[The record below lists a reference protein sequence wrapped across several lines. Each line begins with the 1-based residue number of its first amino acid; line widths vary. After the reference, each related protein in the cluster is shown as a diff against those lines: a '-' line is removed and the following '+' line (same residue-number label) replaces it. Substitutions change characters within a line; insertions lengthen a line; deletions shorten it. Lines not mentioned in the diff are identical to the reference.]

1 MSIDLHVH
9 SVNSDGTD
17 STEAIIESSIE
28 LQLEAIC
35 ISDHEYLTKVPK
47 QNNIEII
54 QGVEISVSW
63 DLLDDTNKFGGTH
76 LLVYF
81 LNEESPLDKKLHE
94 LRKNKIERN
103 YSIIDNLEEFE
114 IYIDKK
120 DLDNLETKVPG
131 RPHIAELMV
140 KKNYVS
146 NISEAFSKYL
156 GNGKID
162 GIDNHQLGIK
172 EIINLAK
179 QSKSLVFLAHP
190 HTLMSNKLYS
200 KSDNWIDN
208 KFHNYIQTLK
218 DMDIDGIEV
227 YYPGYSHNTIN
238 TLLEVCENQNLL
250 VSGGSD
256 FHGSRKPN
264 NLLGIGYENSP
275 IKVPYELLSKM
286 KELHAKL

>member
-9 SVNSDGTD
+9 SVNSDGTE
-17 STEAIIESSIE
+17 SAEAIIESSIE

-35 ISDHEYLTKVPK
+35 ISDHEYLTKVPE
-47 QNNIEII
+47 QSNIEII

-63 DLLDDTNKFGGTH
+63 NLLDKTNKFGGTH

-94 LRKNKIERN
+94 LRDKKIKRN

-156 GNGKID
+156 GNGKIS
-162 GIDNHQLGIK
+162 GIDNHQLGIE
-172 EIINLAK
+172 EIIYLAK
-179 QSKSLVFLAHP
+179 SSKSLVFIAHP

-208 KFHNYIQTLK
+208 KFHSYIQELK
-218 DMDIDGIEV
+218 DMGIDGIEV

-238 TLLEVCENQNLL
+238 TLLSICENQKLL

>member
-9 SVNSDGTD
+9 SINSDGTD

-35 ISDHEYLTKVPK
+35 ISDHEYLTKVPQQK
-47 QNNIEII
+47 NIEII

-81 LNEESPLDKKLHE
+81 LNEESPLDKKLIE
-94 LRKNKIERN
+94 LRQKKIERN

-120 DLDNLETKVPG
+120 DLDSLETKVPG

>member
-1 MSIDLHVH
+1 MPTISGLRRRGYTPASIRDFSERIGV
-9 SVNSDGTD
+9 SKVNSLTD
-17 STEAIIESSIE
+17 ISILESAIRDDLNTNAPRSMAVIDAVKIVIENYPEEKIE
-28 LQLEAIC
+28 LLKAPN
-35 ISDHEYLTKVPK
+35 HP
-47 QNNIEII
+47 QNNEMGYREI
-54 QGVEISVSW
+54 
-63 DLLDDTNKFGGTH
+63 
-76 LLVYF
+76 YF
-81 LNEESPLDKKLHE
+81 SK
-94 LRKNKIERN
+94 
-103 YSIIDNLEEFE
+103 E

-120 DLDNLETKVPG
+120 DLDSLETKVPG

-238 TLLEVCENQNLL
+238 TLLEVCENQKLL

>member
-35 ISDHEYLTKVPK
+35 ISDHEYLTKVPQ

-81 LNEESPLDKKLHE
+81 LNEESPLDKKLIE
-94 LRKNKIERN
+94 LRQNKIERN

-120 DLDNLETKVPG
+120 DLDRLETKVPG

>member
-17 STEAIIESSIE
+17 STEAIVESSME

-35 ISDHEYLTKVPK
+35 ISDHEYLTKVPQ

-81 LNEESPLDKKLHE
+81 LNEESPLDKKLIE
-94 LRKNKIERN
+94 LRQNKIKRN
-103 YSIIDNLEEFE
+103 YSIIDNLKEFE

-120 DLDNLETKVPG
+120 DLDSLETKVPG

-162 GIDNHQLGIK
+162 GIDNHQLGIR

-238 TLLEVCENQNLL
+238 TLLEVCENQKLL

>member
-17 STEAIIESSIE
+17 STEAIIESSVE

-35 ISDHEYLTKVPK
+35 ISDHEYLTKVPQ

-94 LRKNKIERN
+94 LRQNKIERN

-120 DLDNLETKVPG
+120 DLDSLETKVPG

-162 GIDNHQLGIK
+162 GIDNHQLSIK

-200 KSDNWIDN
+200 KSDNWINN

>member
-35 ISDHEYLTKVPK
+35 ISDHEYLTKVPQ

-81 LNEESPLDKKLHE
+81 LNEESPLDKKLIE
-94 LRKNKIERN
+94 LRQNKIERN
-103 YSIIDNLEEFE
+103 YSIIDNLEEFV

-120 DLDNLETKVPG
+120 DLDSLETKVPG

-162 GIDNHQLGIK
+162 GIDNHQLSIK
-172 EIINLAK
+172 EIVNLAK

>member
-1 MSIDLHVH
+1 MSIDLH
-9 SVNSDGTD
+9 
-17 STEAIIESSIE
+17 
-28 LQLEAIC
+28 
-35 ISDHEYLTKVPK
+35 
-47 QNNIEII
+47 
-54 QGVEISVSW
+54 
-63 DLLDDTNKFGGTH
+63 LLDDTNKFGGTH

-81 LNEESPLDKKLHE
+81 LNEESPLDKKLIE
-94 LRKNKIERN
+94 LRQNKIERN

-120 DLDNLETKVPG
+120 DLDSLETKVPG

-140 KKNYVS
+140 KKIMFQTFLRLFK
-146 NISEAFSKYL
+146 ISR
-156 GNGKID
+156 NGKID

-190 HTLMSNKLYS
+190 HTLMSDKLYS

-238 TLLEVCENQNLL
+238 TLLEVCENQKLL

>member
-35 ISDHEYLTKVPK
+35 ISDHEYLTKVPQ

-81 LNEESPLDKKLHE
+81 LNEESPLDKKLIE
-94 LRKNKIERN
+94 LRQNKIERN
-103 YSIIDNLEEFE
+103 YSIIDNLKEFE

-120 DLDNLETKVPG
+120 DLDSLETKVPG

-162 GIDNHQLGIK
+162 GIDNHQLSIK

>member
-35 ISDHEYLTKVPK
+35 ISDHEYLTKVPQ

-120 DLDNLETKVPG
+120 DLDSLETKVPG

-162 GIDNHQLGIK
+162 GIDNHQLSIK

>member
-17 STEAIIESSIE
+17 STEAIIESSLE

-35 ISDHEYLTKVPK
+35 ISDHEYLTKVPQ

-120 DLDNLETKVPG
+120 DLDSLETKVPG

-162 GIDNHQLGIK
+162 GIDNHQLSIK

>member
-35 ISDHEYLTKVPK
+35 ISDHEYLTKVPQ

-81 LNEESPLDKKLHE
+81 LNEESPLDKKLIE
-94 LRKNKIERN
+94 LRQNKIERN
-103 YSIIDNLEEFE
+103 YSIINNLEEFE

-120 DLDNLETKVPG
+120 DLDSLETKVPG

-140 KKNYVS
+140 NKNYVS

>member
-17 STEAIIESSIE
+17 STEAIVESSIE

-35 ISDHEYLTKVPK
+35 ISDHEYLTKVPQ

-120 DLDNLETKVPG
+120 DLDSLETKVPG

-162 GIDNHQLGIK
+162 GIDNHQLSIK

>member
-35 ISDHEYLTKVPK
+35 ISDHEYLTKVPQQK
-47 QNNIEII
+47 NIEII

-81 LNEESPLDKKLHE
+81 LNEESPLDKKLIE
-94 LRKNKIERN
+94 LRQNKIKRN
-103 YSIIDNLEEFE
+103 YSIIDNLKEFE

-120 DLDNLETKVPG
+120 DLDSLETKVPG

-200 KSDNWIDN
+200 KSSNWIDN

-238 TLLEVCENQNLL
+238 TLLEVCENQKLL

>member
-35 ISDHEYLTKVPK
+35 ISDHEYLTKVPQ

-81 LNEESPLDKKLHE
+81 LNEESPLDKKLIE
-94 LRKNKIERN
+94 LRQNKIKRN
-103 YSIIDNLEEFE
+103 YSIIDNLKEFE

-120 DLDNLETKVPG
+120 DLDSLETKVPG

-208 KFHNYIQTLK
+208 KFHNYIKTLK

-238 TLLEVCENQNLL
+238 TLLEVCENQKLL

>member
-35 ISDHEYLTKVPK
+35 ISDHEYLTKVPQ

-81 LNEESPLDKKLHE
+81 LNEESPLDKKLIE
-94 LRKNKIERN
+94 LRQNKIKRN
-103 YSIIDNLEEFE
+103 YSIIDNLKEFE

-120 DLDNLETKVPG
+120 DLDSLETKVPG

-162 GIDNHQLGIK
+162 GIDNHQLGIR

-208 KFHNYIQTLK
+208 KFHNYIKTLK

-238 TLLEVCENQNLL
+238 TLLEVCENQKLL

>member
-1 MSIDLHVH
+1 
-9 SVNSDGTD
+9 
-17 STEAIIESSIE
+17 
-28 LQLEAIC
+28 
-35 ISDHEYLTKVPK
+35 
-47 QNNIEII
+47 
-54 QGVEISVSW
+54 
-63 DLLDDTNKFGGTH
+63 
-76 LLVYF
+76 LVYF
-81 LNEESPLDKKLHE
+81 LNEESPLDKKLIE
-94 LRKNKIERN
+94 LRQNKIERN
-103 YSIIDNLEEFE
+103 YSIINNLEEFE

-120 DLDNLETKVPG
+120 DLDSLETKVPG

>member
-17 STEAIIESSIE
+17 STEAIIESSVE

-35 ISDHEYLTKVPK
+35 ISDHEYLTKVPQ

-94 LRKNKIERN
+94 LRQNKIERN

-120 DLDNLETKVPG
+120 DLDSLETKVPG

-162 GIDNHQLGIK
+162 GIDNHQLSIK

>member
-17 STEAIIESSIE
+17 STEAIVESSIE

-35 ISDHEYLTKVPK
+35 ISDHEYLTKVPQ

-162 GIDNHQLGIK
+162 GIDNHQLSIK
-172 EIINLAK
+172 EIVNLAK

>member
-35 ISDHEYLTKVPK
+35 ISDHEYLTKVPQ

>member
-9 SVNSDGTD
+9 SVNSDGTE
-17 STEAIIESSIE
+17 SAEAIIESSIE

-35 ISDHEYLTKVPK
+35 ISDHEYLTKVPE
-47 QNNIEII
+47 QSNIEII

-63 DLLDDTNKFGGTH
+63 NLLDKTNKFGGTH

-81 LNEESPLDKKLHE
+81 LSEESPLDKKLLE
-94 LRKNKIERN
+94 LRDKKIKRN

-131 RPHIAELMV
+131 RPHIADLMV

-156 GNGKID
+156 GNGKIS
-162 GIDNHQLGIK
+162 GIDNHQLGIE
-172 EIINLAK
+172 EIIHLAK
-179 QSKSLVFLAHP
+179 SSKSLVFLAHP

-208 KFHNYIQTLK
+208 KFHSYIQELK
-218 DMDIDGIEV
+218 DMGIDGIEV
-227 YYPGYSHNTIN
+227 Y
-238 TLLEVCENQNLL
+238 
-250 VSGGSD
+250 
-256 FHGSRKPN
+256 
-264 NLLGIGYENSP
+264 
-275 IKVPYELLSKM
+275 
-286 KELHAKL
+286 

>member
-35 ISDHEYLTKVPK
+35 ISDHEYLTKVPQ

-120 DLDNLETKVPG
+120 DLDSLDTKVPG

-140 KKNYVS
+140 KNNYVS
-146 NISEAFSKYL
+146 NMSEAFSKYL

-162 GIDNHQLGIK
+162 GVDKHQLGIK

-190 HTLMSNKLYS
+190 HTLMSNNLYS

-208 KFHNYIQTLK
+208 KFHNYIQILK

>member
-35 ISDHEYLTKVPK
+35 ISDHEYLTVVPQ

-120 DLDNLETKVPG
+120 DLDSLETKVPG

-162 GIDNHQLGIK
+162 GIDNHQLSIK

>member
-17 STEAIIESSIE
+17 STEAIIESSVE

-35 ISDHEYLTKVPK
+35 ISDHEYLTKVPQ

-94 LRKNKIERN
+94 LRQNKIERN

-120 DLDNLETKVPG
+120 DLDSLETKVPG

-162 GIDNHQLGIK
+162 GIDNHQLSIK

-190 HTLMSNKLYS
+190 HTLMSNRLYS

>member
-35 ISDHEYLTKVPK
+35 ISDHEYLTKVPQ
-47 QNNIEII
+47 QNDIEII
-54 QGVEISVSW
+54 QGAEISVSW
-63 DLLDDTNKFGGTH
+63 DLLDDNNKFGGTH

-81 LNEESPLDKKLHE
+81 LNEESPLDKKLLE
-94 LRKNKIERN
+94 LRQNKIERN

-120 DLDNLETKVPG
+120 DLDSLETRVPG

>member
-17 STEAIIESSIE
+17 STEAIIESSVE

-35 ISDHEYLTKVPK
+35 ISDHEFLTKVPQ

-94 LRKNKIERN
+94 LRQNKIKRN

-120 DLDNLETKVPG
+120 DLDSLETKVPG

-162 GIDNHQLGIK
+162 GIDNHQLSIK

>member
-17 STEAIIESSIE
+17 STEAIIESSVE

-35 ISDHEYLTKVPK
+35 ISDHEYLTKVPQ

-140 KKNYVS
+140 KKNYVT

-162 GIDNHQLGIK
+162 GIDNHQLSIK

-238 TLLEVCENQNLL
+238 TLIEVCENQNLL